1 MGGHYMVHLKSKKQR
16 VDADEVFTLAQHK
29 SWSWIVY
36 KNPKALFSY
45 SDWCLC
51 PTMCLQSLCF

>member
-1 MGGHYMVHLKSKKQR
+1 MVHLKSKKQR
-16 VDADEVFTLAQHK
+16 VDADEVFTLAQLK

-45 SDWCLC
+45 SDWCLSQPC
-51 PTMCLQSLCF
+51 VYNLCAFSRY